1 MSFGKEEHKI
11 HCRYYEFLPV
21 VNETRDEQKFIIL
34 EYVFL
39 VVEETSPTYIQLGIY
54 KRRKDRN

>member
-1 MSFGKEEHKI
+1 MSFG
-11 HCRYYEFLPV
+11 YYEFLPV